1 MANTL
6 HILLVLTHG
15 VELLTYCVW
24 VLVHDVA
31 VHDVAVHDVAVH
43 DVAVHDVA
51 VHDVAVHNVAVH
63 NVAVHD
69 VAVRDVPVHGSG
81 CDTHCGVACAVC
93 CGSNTLAHNISTH
106 CCCVITLY
114 FCANSYCRHAN
125 TNCGHANTHRHRV
138 NTHCFSANTH
148 IVAVLTHKNPQI
160 VNPSFVAGH
169 STLLPAHTGQT

>member
-1 MANTL
+1 MLTTSCCHANTYSYNAFTQWHFANTPCFSSNAWSSMANTL

-31 VHDVAVHDVAVH
+31 VHDVAVY
-43 DVAVHDVA
+43 
-51 VHDVAVHNVAVH
+51 
-63 NVAVHD
+63 
-69 VAVRDVPVHGSG
+69 GSG

-169 STLLPAHTGQT
+169 STLLPAHTEQT